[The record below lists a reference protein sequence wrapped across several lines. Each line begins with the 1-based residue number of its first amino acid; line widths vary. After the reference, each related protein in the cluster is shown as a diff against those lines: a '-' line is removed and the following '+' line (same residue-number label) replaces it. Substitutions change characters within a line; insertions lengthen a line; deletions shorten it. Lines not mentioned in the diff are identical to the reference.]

1 MVMYMDELLKNRAS
15 VSALADGQ
23 LQGADLVAAVAV
35 TRADPDAHASWHAY
49 HLVGDVLR
57 SADWVQ
63 ETGTSP
69 SAFMASFQARLAA
82 EPALTTVP
90 NVLVLPVP
98 PPLSVSIASP
108 PYGEAANASVF
119 RWRWAAGL
127 ASVCAVTAIA
137 WGVLGSMGTGG
148 MGSVATVA
156 QGITSSTNP
165 VSTSPMVMIRDPHLD
180 ALLAAHKQFGGTS
193 ALQAPA
199 GFLRNATFEVSA
211 K

>member
-1 MVMYMDELLKNRAS
+1 MYMDELLKNRAS

-35 TRADPDAHASWHAY
+35 TRVDPDAHASWHAY

-90 NVLVLPVP
+90 SVLVLPVP
-98 PPLSVSIASP
+98 PLPLSVARASP

-137 WGVLGSMGTGG
+137 WGVLGSTGTGG
-148 MGSVATVA
+148 MGSAATVA
-156 QGITSSTNP
+156 QGIASSANV